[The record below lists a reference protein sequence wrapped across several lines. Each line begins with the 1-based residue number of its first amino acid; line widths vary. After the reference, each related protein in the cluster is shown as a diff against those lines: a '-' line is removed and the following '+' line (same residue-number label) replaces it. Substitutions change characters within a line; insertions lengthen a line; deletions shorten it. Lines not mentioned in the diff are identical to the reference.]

1 MKELEGYA
9 IRAIDGAIG
18 HVQDFYFDDESWV
31 IRYFVVDTGSWLSG
45 RKVLISPIAIGHPN
59 WSERALSVSLTKAQ
73 VEDSPD
79 IDTELPVSRQH
90 EIRHLRHYGYPYYW
104 GGTGLW
110 GEVDD
115 PSMML
120 MTGYD
125 GFVPTPQ
132 APPTE
137 AEEAYASVEAARHQN
152 DDPHLRSCK
161 VITGYHIEAK
171 DGGIGHVQGMLID
184 EDSWAIRYLVVDTS
198 NWWLGHQ
205 VLIAP
210 QSIQN
215 VSSREETVSVN
226 LTRHAVKESLPYD
239 AEALD
244 RALETNVAERYTF
257 RPLGQR
263 GETRNPVLKSK

>member
-1 MKELEGYA
+1 
-9 IRAIDGAIG
+9 
-18 HVQDFYFDDESWV
+18 
-31 IRYFVVDTGSWLSG
+31 
-45 RKVLISPIAIGHPN
+45 
-59 WSERALSVSLTKAQ
+59 
-73 VEDSPD
+73 
-79 IDTELPVSRQH
+79 
-90 EIRHLRHYGYPYYW
+90 
-104 GGTGLW
+104 
-110 GEVDD
+110 
-115 PSMML
+115 MML

-210 QSIQN
+210 QSVQN
-215 VSSREETVSVN
+215 VSWLEETVSVD
-226 LTRHAVKESLPYD
+226 LTRQAGKESPPYD

-244 RALETNVAERYTF
+244 RILETNVAERYTF
-257 RPLGQR
+257 RPWAGGAKR
-263 GETRNPVLKSK
+263 E